1 MSFNR
6 FLEKSITAS
15 QRCQRNWDLD
25 KQVPEE
31 DIKTMKISVTEC
43 SSKQN
48 RVFYKAIFI
57 QDREKIEAIH
67 NATDGFVYNLET
79 GSSTTNPQTLANVV
93 VAFVED
99 RDPSEPTRTT
109 EEYNNGRI
117 KGELKQ
123 DADIALGVGSGYL
136 TLTANLLGY
145 KTGCC
150 QCFDRKVVGDIL
162 GNEKPLLLMGVGFP
176 GKNRSR
182 LEHHKNPDFRFP
194 SFNKNVIV
202 EDI

>member
-57 QDREKIEAIH
+57 QNREKIEAIH

-79 GSSTTNPQTLANVV
+79 GASTTNPQTLANVV

-109 EEYNNGRI
+109 EEYYNGRI

-150 QCFDRKVVGDIL
+150 QCFDRKVVGDTL

-176 GKNRSR
+176 GKNKSR

>member
-25 KQVPEE
+25 KKIPEE

-67 NATDGFVYNLET
+67 EASVGFVYNLES
-79 GSSTTNPQTLANVV
+79 GASTTNPQTLANLL

-99 RDPSEPTRTT
+99 RDPSEGTRTT
-109 EEYNNGRI
+109 EEYSNGRI
-117 KGELKQ
+117 KGEYKH

-136 TLTANLLGY
+136 TLAANLLGY

-150 QCFDRKVVGDIL
+150 QCFDTKTVGKIL
-162 GNEKPLLLMGVGFP
+162 GDEKPLLLMGVGFP
-176 GKNRSR
+176 GKNKSR
-182 LEHHKNPDFRFP
+182 LEHHKDPNFRFP
-194 SFNKNVIV
+194 SFNKHVII
-202 EDI
+202 EDL

>member
-67 NATDGFVYNLET
+67 NATDVFVYNLET
-79 GSSTTNPQTLANVV
+79 GASTTNPQTLANVV

>member
-79 GSSTTNPQTLANVV
+79 GASTTNPQTLANVV

>member
-15 QRCQRNWDLD
+15 QRCQRNWNLD
-25 KQVPEE
+25 KKVPEE

-57 QDREKIEAIH
+57 HDREKIEAIH

-79 GSSTTNPQTLANVV
+79 GASTTNPQTLANVV

-99 RDPSEPTRTT
+99 RDPSESTRTT

-150 QCFDRKVVGDIL
+150 QCFDRKVVGEIL

-176 GKNRSR
+176 GKNKSR

-194 SFNKNVIV
+194 SFSKNVIV

>member
-25 KQVPEE
+25 REVPEE
-31 DIKTMKISVTEC
+31 DIKTMKVSVAEC

-67 NATDGFVYNLET
+67 EATDGFVYDLKT
-79 GSSTTNPQTLANVV
+79 GASTTNPQTLANVL

-99 RDPSEPTRTT
+99 RDPSEGVRTT
-109 EEYNNGRI
+109 EEYEGGRI
-117 KGELKQ
+117 KGEYKH
-123 DADIALGVGSGYL
+123 DSHIALGIGSAYL

-150 QCFDRKVVGDIL
+150 QCFDAKKVGKIL
-162 GNEKPLLLMGVGFP
+162 GDEKPMLLMGVGFP
-176 GKNRSR
+176 GKNKSR
-182 LEHHKNPDFRFP
+182 LEHHKDPNFRFP
-194 SFNKNVIV
+194 SFNKHVIV
-202 EDI
+202 EDL

>member
-25 KQVPEE
+25 KKIPEE

-67 NATDGFVYNLET
+67 EATDGFVYNLET
-79 GSSTTNPQTLANVV
+79 GASTTNPQTLANLL
-93 VAFVED
+93 VAFVDD
-99 RDPSEPTRTT
+99 RDPSEGTRTT
-109 EEYNNGRI
+109 EEYSNGRI
-117 KGELKQ
+117 KGEYKH

-136 TLTANLLGY
+136 TLAANLLGY

-150 QCFDRKVVGDIL
+150 QCFDTKEVGKIL
-162 GNEKPLLLMGVGFP
+162 GEEKPLLLMGIGYP
-176 GKNRSR
+176 GKNKSR
-182 LEHHKNPDFRFP
+182 LEHHKDPNFRFP
-194 SFNKNVIV
+194 SFNKHVIV
-202 EDI
+202 EDL

>member
-25 KQVPEE
+25 KQIPEE

-67 NATDGFVYNLET
+67 EATDGFVYDLKT
-79 GSSTTNPQTLANVV
+79 GASTTNPQTLANVL

-99 RDPSEPTRTT
+99 RDPSEGVRTT
-109 EEYNNGRI
+109 EEYKDGRI
-117 KGELKQ
+117 KGEYKH
-123 DADIALGVGSGYL
+123 DSYIALGIGSAYL

-150 QCFDRKVVGDIL
+150 QCFDVKKVGKIL
-162 GNEKPLLLMGVGFP
+162 GDEKPMLLMGVGFP
-176 GKNRSR
+176 GKNKSR
-182 LEHHKNPDFRFP
+182 LEHHKDPNFRFP
-194 SFNKNVIV
+194 SFNKHVIV
-202 EDI
+202 EDL

>member
-79 GSSTTNPQTLANVV
+79 GASTTNPQTLANVV

-150 QCFDRKVVGDIL
+150 QCFDRKIVGDIL